1 MGGATPSIKARLIA
15 CFATSDGAAGILRPE
30 MPATIF
36 QGTQERE
43 FVVMRIGF
51 GLLAALML
59 ATAVAV
65 AQPPPPAPSKMQIA
79 EACGADIDRLCPGVP
94 PGQGRIK
101 ACMKAH
107 FSQLSAPCFDTLM
120 AAAASK
126 KEP

>member
-1 MGGATPSIKARLIA
+1 M
-15 CFATSDGAAGILRPE
+15 
-30 MPATIF
+30 
-36 QGTQERE
+36 
-43 FVVMRIGF
+43 MRIGF

-59 ATAVAV
+59 ATTVAD
-65 AQPPPPAPSKMQIA
+65 AQQPPAPNKMQIA

-120 AAAASK
+120 AAAAAK
-126 KEP
+126 KEQ

>member
-1 MGGATPSIKARLIA
+1 
-15 CFATSDGAAGILRPE
+15 
-30 MPATIF
+30 
-36 QGTQERE
+36 
-43 FVVMRIGF
+43 MRIGF